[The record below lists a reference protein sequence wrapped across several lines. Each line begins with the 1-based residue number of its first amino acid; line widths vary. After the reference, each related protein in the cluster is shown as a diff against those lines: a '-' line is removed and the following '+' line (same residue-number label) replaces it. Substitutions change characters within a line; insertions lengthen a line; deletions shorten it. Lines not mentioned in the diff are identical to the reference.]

1 MKRTVTIILLTLILL
16 LSGCKATDI
25 ASADNT
31 PSDINFTTSDFA
43 IVRPADNNTLTIFGI
58 KIFKAINATHSVKL
72 SNIDDSGAPKPA
84 EILIGCTN
92 RPESAEALQLLDTQ
106 GTGRYGEYI
115 ICVLNGKIVINAFD
129 DVGIEAAVDC
139 FIENYCN
146 EGIVS
151 SELCYV
157 LINDDG
163 YRDITL
169 CGESIRRYR
178 FVIPQYNTSY
188 LVTEEVEKIRQ
199 YIYGETGYMLE
210 ISDDTTHASDR
221 EIVVGNCSRDGVISG
236 LKNDEYEIKRVNNSI
251 YINGG
256 RNYSVV
262 YALQTVLKNLS
273 ESDTVSYEAIGGEY
287 NGLTALDSGYR
298 LVWKD
303 EFDTLDRNVWNA
315 RNGKGSDS
323 YGGWYGLTTYRSVD
337 PKNLSARDGKLYIT
351 ASYDSDYFY
360 GAYITTSESL
370 NFTYGYMEI
379 SARVADGYGI
389 WHDFWTWSDNP
400 DHLEFDIME
409 CWSGANYFVN
419 YLHEMRVNEQGVRTD
434 NVPNWAYVTKHRHY
448 NMNEQVKFL
457 NEHEEWKLES
467 MNLEFHTFGCEWT
480 EEEVIFSRDGEV
492 TMVHNYAGTENADL
506 YAQPHYFILSMLVGS
521 NYGFVEP
528 EDIAHKITGILAPLP
543 GADYWFDD
551 RASFIVEY
559 IHLFQ
564 KKGHYNDL

>member
-43 IVRPADNNTLTIFGI
+43 IVRPADNNTLTSFGI

-419 YLHEMRVNEQGVRTD
+419 YLHEMRVNEHGVRTD

-457 NEHEEWKLES
+457 NEHEEWKSES